1 MKGEGSFCQSCVE
14 TSDLAIANNATWFC
28 IMLFKQRFLEG
39 IAAGDITLAFRRWK
53 RPTVKSGGTLRT
65 RIGVL
70 DIESVA
76 EVKAAQITKRDAKR
90 AGYDSREELLAELNQ
105 RREGALFRIKFRVG
119 GIDPRI
125 ALRQQTQLTAVE
137 LDKIRQRLDNMD
149 TRSSAGP
156 WTRATL
162 ELIKTQPATRAPDL
176 VAELGMEQKRFK
188 TNVRKL
194 KELGLTESLAV
205 GYRLSPRG
213 KAVLKKL

>member
-1 MKGEGSFCQSCVE
+1 
-14 TSDLAIANNATWFC
+14 
-28 IMLFKQRFLEG
+28 MLFKRQFLDG

-53 RPTVKSGGTLRT
+53 RPTVKTGGTLRT

-70 DIESVA
+70 NIDSVD
-76 EVKAAQITKRDAKR
+76 VVTSAQITKRDATR
-90 AGYDSREELLAELNQ
+90 AGYDSREELLSELNQ
-105 RREGALFRIKFRVG
+105 RQEGELYRIEFRVG

-125 ALRQQTQLTAVE
+125 ALRNQSQLTADE
-137 LDKIRQRLDNMD
+137 LDEIRQRLDNMD
-149 TRSSAGP
+149 SRSSVGP

-162 ELIKTQPATRAPDL
+162 ELIKTQPGTRAPDL
-176 VAELGMEQKRFK
+176 AAEIGLEKKRFK

-213 KAVLKKL
+213 KTVLKKL